1 MLEVC
6 HPDRNRCCSSHWI
19 LRRTSVR
26 GGGIE
31 ERNVAGNK
39 VCGSTTETL
48 DEVPTAIGAPARMKD
63 IYLGPAKGE
72 WLRVARRLTRAIYLG
87 ITASLA
93 MNVGARTNL
102 SPMAPLPCSE
112 ARISCCQDRPCWPL
126 EPYTAPIR
134 PLNGS
139 SPPLRRSMG
148 AQRPPEARSMV
159 SPPLYVARGVVASW
173 KALGDRLIPSILDI
187 ADAFPVHH

>member
-1 MLEVC
+1 MGRLVTWTMLEAC

-31 ERNVAGNK
+31 ERTVAGNK

-72 WLRVARRLTRAIYLG
+72 WLRLARRLTKAINLG

-126 EPYTAPIR
+126 EPYTAPLR
-134 PLNGS
+134 PAIWLY
-139 SPPLRRSMG
+139 P
-148 AQRPPEARSMV
+148 APEAIHGLSE
-159 SPPLYVARGVVASW
+159 AS
-173 KALGDRLIPSILDI
+173 
-187 ADAFPVHH
+187 